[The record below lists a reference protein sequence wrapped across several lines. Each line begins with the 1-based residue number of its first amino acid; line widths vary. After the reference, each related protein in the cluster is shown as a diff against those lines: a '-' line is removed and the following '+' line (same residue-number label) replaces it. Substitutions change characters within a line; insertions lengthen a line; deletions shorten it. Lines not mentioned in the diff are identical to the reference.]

1 MQLVLCFY
9 KSYCYWHVIGMNNVK
24 KMLISYPQIKQDLD
38 TFELWQQPNLL
49 LLLWISCVP
58 QSHEKRKKNNQFNYP
73 KGTIIRIFTLQSN
86 GRILLSVMSLP
97 AHFRLFHVYFLFIQ
111 VFITFLV
118 CWFWL
123 WIRKMPPSH
132 NLHLLD
138 TSSANGLHFWE
149 SLPL

>member
-1 MQLVLCFY
+1 
-9 KSYCYWHVIGMNNVK
+9 MNNVK
-24 KMLISYPQIKQDLD
+24 KMLISYPQVKQDLD
-38 TFELWQQPNLL
+38 TFELWQQPHLL

-58 QSHEKRKKNNQFNYP
+58 QSNKKKEEKKTKQFNYP
-73 KGTIIRIFTLQSN
+73 KGTIIRMFTLQSN
-86 GRILLSVMSLP
+86 GRIQLSVMSLP
-97 AHFRLFHVYFLFIQ
+97 AIFTLFHVYFYLFRYSLP
-111 VFITFLV
+111 FLV

-123 WIRKMPPSH
+123 WIRKMSPSH